1 MAVGEII
8 QVIGPSVDIR
18 FPENEVPELLN
29 AIKIQDSGK
38 NIDLTLEV
46 AQDIGNNTAR
56 CIALGATDGLIRGM
70 KAVDTGSPITVPI
83 GRQTLGR
90 IFNLLGQPIDGKGAL
105 PEPELRNP
113 IHRSSPTF
121 EEQLP
126 ISTVLETGLKVI
138 DLLAP
143 IPKGGK
149 VGLFGGAGVGKTV
162 IVMEL
167 IRTIATEHGGV
178 SIFAGVGER
187 TREGNELWL
196 ELNKS
201 GVIKNSVLVF
211 GQMNEPPG
219 ARLRVGLSALTMA
232 EYFRDSERKDVLLF
246 IDNVYRYIQAGSEVS
261 TLLGRMPSAV
271 GYQPN
276 LATEV
281 AQLEERIASTRNG
294 SITSIQAIYVPAD
307 DLTDPA
313 PAAIFSHLDAKIV
326 LSRQI
331 AELGIYP
338 AVDPLDSASRIMD
351 PRILGDEHYNV
362 ALGAQRVLQR
372 YKDLRDIISIL
383 GVDELSDEDKLIV
396 LRARKIQRFF
406 SQPFC
411 VAEAFTGS
419 KGKYV
424 KLDDTI
430 KGVKM
435 IISGA
440 LDNLHEQAF
449 FMVGAIEEAIE
460 KNNQLSRNGY
470 NAVTD
475 GKSIQG

>member
-1 MAVGEII
+1 MSNGQII
-8 QVIGPSVDIR
+8 QVIGPIVDIKY
-18 FPENEVPELLN
+18 PEKEIPQLFN
-29 AIKIQDSGK
+29 AIKITDPEKQ
-38 NIDLTLEV
+38 IDLTLEV
-46 AQDIGNNTAR
+46 AQDIGNNTVR
-56 CIALGATDGLIRGM
+56 CIALGPTDGLSRGM
-70 KAVDTGSPITVPI
+70 TAVDTGSSITVPV

-90 IFNLLGQPIDGKGAL
+90 IFNLLGEAIDGKGRL
-105 PEPELRNP
+105 PEPEKRNP
-113 IHRSSPTF
+113 IHRQSPGF
-121 EEQLP
+121 VDQLP
-126 ISTVLETGLKVI
+126 TSSILETGLKVI

-143 IPKGGK
+143 IPKGSK

-178 SIFAGVGER
+178 SVFAGIGER

-196 ELNKS
+196 ELNNS
-201 GVIKNSVLVF
+201 GVIKNSSLIF

-219 ARLRVGLSALTMA
+219 ARLRVGLSALTVA
-232 EYFRDSERKDVLLF
+232 EYFRDEERKDVLLF
-246 IDNVYRYIQAGSEVS
+246 IDNVFRYVQAGSEVS

-276 LATEV
+276 LATEI

-294 SITSIQAIYVPAD
+294 SITSIQAVYVPAD

-338 AVDPLDSASRIMD
+338 AVDPLDSTSRIMD
-351 PRILGDEHYNV
+351 PRFIGEEHYTT
-362 ALGAQRVLQR
+362 ALSVQKVLQR

-383 GVDELSDEDKLIV
+383 GIDELSDEDKLIV
-396 LRARKIQRFF
+396 SRARKLQRFF
-406 SQPFC
+406 SQPFF
-411 VAEAFTGS
+411 VAEAFTGM

-424 KLDDTI
+424 KLEDTI

-435 IISGA
+435 IIEGK
-440 LDNLHEQAF
+440 LDNLPEQAF
-449 FMVGAIEEAIE
+449 YMTGTIEEAIAKASQVE
-460 KNNQLSRNGY
+460 NNNGKT
-470 NAVTD
+470 VPR
-475 GKSIQG
+475 

>member
-1 MAVGEII
+1 MSIGEII
-8 QVIGPSVDIR
+8 QVIGPTVDLR
-18 FPENEVPELLN
+18 FPEGECPKLMN
-29 AIKIQDSGK
+29 AVKIEDQEKGI
-38 NIDLTLEV
+38 NLTLEV
-46 AQDIGNNTAR
+46 EQDIGNNTVR
-56 CIALGATDGLIRGM
+56 CVALGATDGLVRGM
-70 KAVDTGSPITVPI
+70 KARDLGEPITVPI
-83 GRQTLGR
+83 GQQTLGR
-90 IFNLLGQPIDGKGAL
+90 IFNLLGEPIDGRGDL
-105 PEPELRNP
+105 PDPNMRGP
-113 IHRSSPTF
+113 IHRRSPNF

-126 ISTVLETGLKVI
+126 ISTILETGLKVI

-149 VGLFGGAGVGKTV
+149 VGLFGGAGVCKTV

-178 SIFAGVGER
+178 SVFAGVGER

-196 ELNKS
+196 ELNAS
-201 GVIKNSVLVF
+201 GVIKNSALVF

-219 ARLRVGLSALTMA
+219 ARLRVALSALTMA
-232 EYFRDSERKDVLLF
+232 EYFRDKERKDVLIF

-276 LATEV
+276 LSTEV
-281 AQLEERIASTRNG
+281 AQLEERIASTRQG
-294 SITSIQAIYVPAD
+294 SITSIQAVYVPAD

-313 PAAIFSHLDAKIV
+313 PAAVFSHLDAKIV

-338 AVDPLDSASRIMD
+338 ACDPLDSTSKIMD
-351 PRILGDEHYNV
+351 PKIIGEDHYNT
-362 ALGAQRVLQR
+362 ALGVQKVLQR

-383 GVDELSDEDKLIV
+383 GLDELSDEDKLIV
-396 LRARKIQRFF
+396 SRARKVQRFF
-406 SQPFC
+406 SQPFF
-411 VAEAFTGS
+411 VAEAFTGM

-424 KLDDTI
+424 KLEDTI

-435 IISGA
+435 IIEGK
-440 LDNLHEQAF
+440 LDHLPEQAF
-449 FMVGAIEEAIE
+449 YWVGGIEEAIE
-460 KNNQLSRNGY
+460 KGRQLEKANQKG
-470 NAVTD
+470 
-475 GKSIQG
+475 

>member
-1 MAVGEII
+1 MVEGYII

-18 FPENEVPELLN
+18 FPENQVPQLLN
-29 AIKIQDSGK
+29 AIKIEDAEHK
-38 NIDLTLEV
+38 INLTLEV
-46 AQDIGNNTAR
+46 AQDIGNNTVR
-56 CIALGATDGLIRGM
+56 CIALGATDGLVRGM
-70 KAVDTGSPITVPI
+70 KARDSGSPITVPI

-90 IFNLLGQPIDGKGAL
+90 IFNLLGEPIDGKGTL
-105 PEPELRNP
+105 PEPEKRNS
-113 IHRSSPTF
+113 IHRQSPNF
-121 EEQLP
+121 AEQLP
-126 ISTVLETGLKVI
+126 IQSILETGLKVI

-178 SIFAGVGER
+178 SVFAGIGER
-187 TREGNELWL
+187 TREGNELFL
-196 ELNKS
+196 ELNES
-201 GVIKNSVLVF
+201 GVINNSALVF

-219 ARLRVGLSALTMA
+219 ARLRIGLSALTMA
-232 EYFRDSERKDVLLF
+232 EYFRDEERKDVLLF

-276 LATEV
+276 LSTEV

-294 SITSIQAIYVPAD
+294 SITSIQAVYVPAD

-313 PAAIFSHLDAKIV
+313 PATIFSHLDAKIV

-331 AELGIYP
+331 AELAIYP
-338 AVDPLDSASRIMD
+338 AVDPLDSTSRIMD
-351 PRILGDEHYNV
+351 PLFIGEEHYNT
-362 ALGAQRVLQR
+362 ALEVQKVLQK

-383 GVDELSDEDKLIV
+383 GLDELSDNDKLIV
-396 LRARKIQRFF
+396 SRARRIQRFF
-406 SQPFC
+406 SQPFF
-411 VAEAFTGS
+411 VAEAFTGM

-424 KLDDTI
+424 KLEDTI

-435 IISGA
+435 ILEGK
-440 LDNLHEQAF
+440 LDNLPEQAF
-449 FMVGAIEEAIE
+449 YMVGTIEEAIE
-460 KNNQLSRNGY
+460 KAGIL
-470 NAVTD
+470 
-475 GKSIQG
+475 K

>member
-1 MAVGEII
+1 MAEGTII
-8 QVIGPSVDIR
+8 QIIGPSVDIR
-18 FPENEVPELLN
+18 FPEGSGPQLLN
-29 AIKIQDSGK
+29 AIKVEDPPRE
-38 NIDLTLEV
+38 IDLTLEV
-46 AQDIGNNTAR
+46 AQDIGNNTVR
-56 CIALGATDGLIRGM
+56 CVALGSTDGLRRGM
-70 KAVDTGSPITVPI
+70 KARDMGSPIMVPV
-83 GRQTLGR
+83 GEQTLGR
-90 IFNLLGQPIDGKGAL
+90 VFNLLGEPLDGKGPL
-105 PEPELRNP
+105 PNPDMRNP
-113 IHRSSPTF
+113 IHRQSPNF

-126 ISTVLETGLKVI
+126 ISSMLETGLKVL

-143 IPKGGK
+143 IPRGGK

-178 SIFAGVGER
+178 SVFAGVGER

-196 ELNKS
+196 ELNES
-201 GVIKNSVLVF
+201 GVIKNSALVF

-232 EYFRDSERKDVLLF
+232 EYFRDVQRKDVLLF
-246 IDNVYRYIQAGSEVS
+246 IDNVFRYIQAGSEVS

-276 LATEV
+276 LSSEV

-294 SITSIQAIYVPAD
+294 AITSIQAVYVPAD

-313 PAAIFSHLDAKIV
+313 PAAIFAHLDAKIV

-338 AVDPLDSASRIMD
+338 AVDPLDSTSRIMD
-351 PRILGDEHYNV
+351 PLILGDEHYAT
-362 ALGAQRVLQR
+362 ALDVQRVLQR

-383 GVDELSDEDKLIV
+383 GIDELSDEDKLV
-396 LRARKIQRFF
+396 VSRARKAQRFF
-406 SQPFC
+406 SQPFF
-411 VAEAFTGS
+411 VAEAFTGL

-424 KLDDTI
+424 KLEDTI

-435 IISGA
+435 IINGE
-440 LDNLHEQAF
+440 LDHLPEQAF
-449 FMVGAIEEAIE
+449 YMVGPIEEAIE
-460 KNNQLSRNGY
+460 K
-470 NAVTD
+470 
-475 GKSIQG
+475 GKRLEKGDASS